1 MSVLSIQSH
10 VVFGHVGNAVAAFAL
25 QRLGI
30 EVWPAMTVQLAHH
43 TGHGPAKGG
52 PLTLDNLEAVTQG
65 LDDLGVLSKCQ
76 AVLSGYLGSAE
87 LGQAVLNAVAL
98 VKEANPDAF
107 YVCDPVMGDDGELYV
122 SPEIP
127 RFFREEALPQA
138 DVLTPNLFE
147 LSLLTGWHIE
157 RRLDLLSAS
166 EWLLEGGLDCLLVT
180 SVDLVDSP
188 PDSIEMLVA
197 GPKGIWRLVTPRLT
211 LTHKAGGA
219 GDLTAALFIGHLLQ
233 GRGMGE
239 ALALAGSSVHALL
252 RAKAEDALDLP
263 LVAAQEFLV
272 KPPTL
277 YEVEQVV

>member
-10 VVFGHVGNAVAAFAL
+10 VVFGHVGNAMAAFAM

-30 EVWPAMTVQLAHH
+30 EVWPVMTVQLAHH

-52 PLTLDNLEAVTQG
+52 PLTLENLEAVAQG
-65 LDDLGVLSKCQ
+65 LSDLGVLPQCR

-87 LGQAVLNAVAL
+87 LGQAVLSAVDL
-98 VKEANPDAF
+98 VKQANPDAF
-107 YVCDPVMGDDGELYV
+107 YVCDPVMGDDGQLYV
-122 SPEIP
+122 NPDIP

-147 LSLLTGWHIE
+147 LSLLTGWQIE

-197 GPKGIWRLVTPRLT
+197 GPKGMWRLVTPRLP
-211 LTHKAGGA
+211 LAQSPGGA
-219 GDLTAALFIGHLLQ
+219 GDLTASLFVGHLLQ
-233 GRGMGE
+233 GKEMDE
-239 ALALAGSSVHALL
+239 ALSLAGSSVHAIIKQM
-252 RAKAEDALDLP
+252 APNALDLP
-263 LVAAQEFLV
+263 LVAAQEFLIN
-272 KPPTL
+272 PPRL
-277 YEVEQVV
+277 FEAERIV